1 VKHKYSRIRT
11 RPDLEAHREAV
22 TAAFPE
28 VVRSLVS
35 IIGRKQTAYI
45 ASVKDARAIDRWIE
59 GGTPQNDVEQRIRLA
74 YHVATLLVKS
84 DSAGVVQAWFVGLNP
99 ELNDNVPITLLREGS
114 LEDDGKRVLN
124 AARAFVA
131 GS

>member
-1 VKHKYSRIRT
+1 MAASPSAIP
-11 RPDLEAHREAV
+11 RPDLEAHRQAV
-22 TAAFPE
+22 TAAFPH

-45 ASVKDARAIDRWIE
+45 ASVKDARAIDRWLE
-59 GGTPQNDVEQRIRLA
+59 NASPQKDVEPRIRLA
-74 YHVATLLVKS
+74 YHVASMLHQV

-99 ELNDNVPITLLREGS
+99 ELNDAVPITLLREGN
-114 LEDDGKRVLN
+114 LETDGKRVLN

-131 GS
+131 GG